1 MAGLFSKTN
10 VFGKVKSMTKK
21 DKSEAPGF
29 SGTMAL
35 PATPSSQA
43 RTPLRQGPKL
53 GG

>member
-1 MAGLFSKTN
+1 MAGLFSKIQTSER
-10 VFGKVKSMTKK
+10 FKSLTKK